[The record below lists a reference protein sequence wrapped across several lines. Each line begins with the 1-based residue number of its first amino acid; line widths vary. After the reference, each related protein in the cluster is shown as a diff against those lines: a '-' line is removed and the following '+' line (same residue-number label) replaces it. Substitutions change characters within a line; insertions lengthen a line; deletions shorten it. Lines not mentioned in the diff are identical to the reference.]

1 MHEIF
6 IITLV
11 LGIINNILKTQN
23 LLDKKFVLS
32 RIFSGLLF
40 TIGLIVLIIKKEPY
54 VSEPAIYSLI
64 MLNALSLDMNKNEKK
79 LKTIICTI
87 TILVIVFTFIYSTI

>member
-23 LLDKKFVLS
+23 LLDKKFVWS
-32 RIFSGLLF
+32 RIISGLLF

-54 VSEPAIYSLI
+54 VSETSIYSLVV
-64 MLNALSLDMNKNEKK
+64 LNALSLDMNKNEEK
-79 LKTIICTI
+79 LKNTICVI
-87 TILVIVFTFIYSTI
+87 TILVIAFTFIYSTI

>member
-1 MHEIF
+1 MYEIF

-11 LGIINNILKTQN
+11 LGIITNILKTQN
-23 LLDKKFVLS
+23 LLDKKFVWS
-32 RIFSGLLF
+32 RILSGLLF
-40 TIGLIVLIIKKEPY
+40 TIGLIVLIFKKEPY

-64 MLNALSLDMNKNEKK
+64 VLNALSLDMKNEKK

-87 TILVIVFTFIYSTI
+87 TILVIAFTFIYSIL

>member
-23 LLDKKFVLS
+23 LLDKKFVWS
-32 RIFSGLLF
+32 RILSGLLF
-40 TIGLIVLIIKKEPY
+40 TIGLIVLIFKKEPY

-64 MLNALSLDMNKNEKK
+64 VLNALSLDMKNEKK

-87 TILVIVFTFIYSTI
+87 TILVIAFTFIYSIL

>member
-11 LGIINNILKTQN
+11 LGIITNILKTQN
-23 LLDKKFVLS
+23 LLDKKFVWS
-32 RIFSGLLF
+32 RILSGLLF
-40 TIGLIVLIIKKEPY
+40 TIGLIVLIFKKEPY

-64 MLNALSLDMNKNEKK
+64 VLNAPSLDMKNEKK

-87 TILVIVFTFIYSTI
+87 TILVIAFTFIYSIL

>member
-64 MLNALSLDMNKNEKK
+64 MLNALSLDMKNEKK

>member
-64 MLNALSLDMNKNEKK
+64 MLNALSLDMKNEKK

-87 TILVIVFTFIYSTI
+87 TILVIAFTFIYSLL

>member
-11 LGIINNILKTQN
+11 LGIITNILKTQN
-23 LLDKKFVLS
+23 LLDKKFVWS
-32 RIFSGLLF
+32 RILSGLLF
-40 TIGLIVLIIKKEPY
+40 TIGLIVLIFKKEPY

-64 MLNALSLDMNKNEKK
+64 VLNALSLDMKNEKK

-87 TILVIVFTFIYSTI
+87 TILVIIFTFIYSIL